1 MICILMFSRCCSC
14 SLAGRDQKS
23 PKCKSHLNSPST
35 KTIKNSLR
43 TSQSSLHN
51 SVTSIK
57 FIHMFNSSLLIHL
70 HPSIPPPGT
79 CSTPLVQ
86 YVRQLWSPLASSDPN
101 RSSWSPQ
108 LSNESNVWEKNHG
121 LLRVGDVLVFFLFAT
136 SFWEMTMWTPKSSRI
151 KGIGYLNHKSPRM
164 TCA

>member
-57 FIHMFNSSLLIHL
+57 FIHMFNSSYSFIYI
-70 HPSIPPPGT
+70 HPSPTWNMLNASRAVRSAALESSCLKWPKQVK
-79 CSTPLVQ
+79 LV
-86 YVRQLWSPLASSDPN
+86 ASAVE
-101 RSSWSPQ
+101 WV
-108 LSNESNVWEKNHG
+108 ECMGKNHG
-121 LLRVGDVLVFFLFAT
+121 LLRVGDVFGVLFVCHFFLGDDDVDTKIFKNQRD
-136 SFWEMTMWTPKSSRI
+136 WIPKS
-151 KGIGYLNHKSPRM
+151 
-164 TCA
+164 